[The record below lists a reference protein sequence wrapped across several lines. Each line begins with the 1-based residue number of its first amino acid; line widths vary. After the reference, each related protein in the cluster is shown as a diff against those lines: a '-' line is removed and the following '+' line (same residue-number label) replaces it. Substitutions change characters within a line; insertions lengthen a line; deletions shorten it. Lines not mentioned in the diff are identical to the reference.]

1 MGASALSNSGGTALE
16 ARNIQKRFG
25 ALTVLKGIDLTAR
38 DGEVISILGSSGSG
52 KSTFL
57 RCLNLLEFPN
67 EGSIALAGEAM
78 KLARGKDG
86 LLVPA
91 DQRQITRMR
100 ASIGFVFQSFNLWP
114 HMTIIE
120 NVIEA
125 PLHVLGKDRKD
136 ALAEAEALLAKV
148 GIADKRDVFPAQLSG
163 GQQQRAAIARTLA
176 MQPKVILFDE
186 PTSALD
192 PEMVSEVLNVI
203 TGLAEEGRT
212 MLLVT
217 HEMRFA
223 RNVSTRVIFL
233 HDGRIE
239 EEGPPAKVFDA
250 PVSPRCQQFM
260 ASHR

>member
-1 MGASALSNSGGTALE
+1 MTIEGIPALDAENIHKNFGPLE
-16 ARNIQKRFG
+16 
-25 ALTVLKGIDLTAR
+25 VLKGISLKAY

-57 RCLNLLEFPN
+57 RCLNLLEAPN
-67 EGSIALAGEAM
+67 QGSIALAGEQM
-78 KLARGKDG
+78 KLKRAKGQ
-86 LLVPA
+86 LVPA
-91 DQRQITRMR
+91 DSRQITRMR
-100 ASIGFVFQSFNLWP
+100 AAMGFVFQSFNLWP
-114 HMTIIE
+114 HLTILE

-125 PLHVLGKDRKD
+125 PVQVLGKSK
-136 ALAEAEALLAKV
+136 AEATEAAEAMLAKV
-148 GIADKRDVFPAQLSG
+148 GIAEKRNAYPSQLSG

-192 PEMVSEVLNVI
+192 PEMVAEVLGVI
-203 TGLAEEGRT
+203 NGLAEEGRT

-217 HEMRFA
+217 HEMHFA

-239 EEGPPAKVFDA
+239 EEGTPDHVFDSPA
-250 PVSPRCQQFM
+250 SPRCRQFM